1 MRAVVQRVS
10 RAEVTVDGELIGRIG
25 HGFLVLL
32 GVAASDLRED
42 AIATATK
49 IVGLRVFED
58 ENGKMNR
65 SLADVGGALL
75 VVSQFTLLGDCR
87 TGRRPSFVAAAPPE
101 LAQAL
106 YREFIAA
113 VRGQGI
119 AVETGRFQADMQV
132 SLIND
137 GPVTLLIDSRKLF

>member
-1 MRAVVQRVS
+1 M
-10 RAEVTVDGELIGRIG
+10 GRIDR
-25 HGFLVLL
+25 GFLVLL
-32 GVAASDLRED
+32 GVAVSDLRED
-42 AIATATK
+42 VVATATK

-58 ENGKMNR
+58 EGGKMNL
-65 SLADVGGALL
+65 SLADVGGAVL

-106 YREFIAA
+106 YNEFIAE

-119 AVETGRFQADMQV
+119 VVETGRFQADMQV